1 MQYRTHNTGKI
12 TEALDGQR
20 IRAAGWVETIRDHGG
35 VMFIDLRDH
44 YGMLQ
49 VVLNDDSLLKGIG
62 KEFCISVQGVLRK
75 RTEDSYNKNINTGT
89 VELVAESIEVLGG
102 VEERL
107 PFEIQS
113 APETKEELRLKYR
126 FLDLRNRSLHDRIVL
141 RSNVVA
147 YMRELMR

>member
-1 MQYRTHNTGKI
+1 MQYRTHNTGEI

-89 VELVAESIEVLGG
+89 VELVAENAFLS
-102 VEERL
+102 RFSRR
-107 PFEIQS
+107 PKPKRNCDSNTAFS
-113 APETKEELRLKYR
+113 TSETAL
-126 FLDLRNRSLHDRIVL
+126 FTIG
-141 RSNVVA
+141 
-147 YMRELMR
+147 